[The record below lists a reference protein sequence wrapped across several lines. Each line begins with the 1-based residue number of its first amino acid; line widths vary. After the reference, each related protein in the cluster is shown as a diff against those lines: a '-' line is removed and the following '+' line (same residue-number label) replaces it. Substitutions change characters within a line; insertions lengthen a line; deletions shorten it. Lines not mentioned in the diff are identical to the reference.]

1 MAAGGL
7 IIVLC
12 RIARGSAGYL
22 TRTTDVLVRRHSR
35 PSSDRDQVTKFLRAA
50 LVYGMAFGALVA
62 AIGVVS
68 LITGLRR

>member
-1 MAAGGL
+1 
-7 IIVLC
+7 
-12 RIARGSAGYL
+12 
-22 TRTTDVLVRRHSR
+22 
-35 PSSDRDQVTKFLRAA
+35 VTKFLRAA